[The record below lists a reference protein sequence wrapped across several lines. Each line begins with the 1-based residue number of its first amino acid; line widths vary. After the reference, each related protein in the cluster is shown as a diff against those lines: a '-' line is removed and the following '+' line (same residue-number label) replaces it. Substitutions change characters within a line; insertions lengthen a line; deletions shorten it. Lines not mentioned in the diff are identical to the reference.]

1 MPQPASQLSN
11 RETTGSSSLFH
22 HRWSWT
28 VIKSRPEEHLNTK
41 SGGGGDQAWGK
52 EKRGNWYYGTQKFAP
67 RRSELQLT
75 VDFNDSSKQLRQIEL
90 PRAVDSLHRL
100 PMSEGDDCLRAK
112 RGEKRKGCRWR
123 LKPIFPCKIVEFL
136 DASLIANS
144 ARIYFL
150 IHNNRF

>member
-1 MPQPASQLSN
+1 MDSN
-11 RETTGSSSLFH
+11 KIPSRGTFEH
-22 HRWSWT
+22 EIRWRG
-28 VIKSRPEEHLNTK
+28 RP
-41 SGGGGDQAWGK
+41 SVGK
-52 EKRGNWYYGTQKFAP
+52 GKRGNWYYGTQKFAP

-90 PRAVDSLHRL
+90 PRAVDSLHWL
-100 PMSEGDDCLRAK
+100 PMSEGDDCLRAR
-112 RGEKRKGCRWR
+112 RGEKWKGCRWR
-123 LKPIFPCKIVEFL
+123 LKPIFPCKIVQLL